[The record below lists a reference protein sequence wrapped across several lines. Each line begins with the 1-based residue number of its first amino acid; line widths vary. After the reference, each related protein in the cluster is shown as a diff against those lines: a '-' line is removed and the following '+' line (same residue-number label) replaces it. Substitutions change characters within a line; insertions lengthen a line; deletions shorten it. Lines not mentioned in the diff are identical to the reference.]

1 MRALLMEVVI
11 SLKLCYR
18 DRQALFWSYLFPL
31 MLLILFI
38 STFGGGNPRAM
49 SGILSGV
56 ICISIMIG
64 TLFGIGIEI
73 TLARE
78 EGILRRYQVTPLPKK
93 AFVLGTIISRYVI
106 LLFSMLLLMGM
117 AKLMYGIEV
126 KGEIGS
132 LFLIFSLGTFTFS
145 SIGFTIAS
153 FAQTVHSASAMAN
166 VLFMP
171 LILLSGATI
180 PRMFLPEWV
189 QNIAGFL
196 PATYLVDAF
205 EEVIVFGASIESVWS
220 DLLVLFGFLCLG
232 TLISIKSFRWE

>member
-1 MRALLMEVVI
+1 MRFLLMEVII

-18 DRQALFWSYLFPL
+18 DRQAMFWSYLFPL

-56 ICISIMIG
+56 ICISIMTG

-73 TLARE
+73 TSARE
-78 EGILRRYQVTPLPKK
+78 EGILRRYQVTPLPKG

-106 LLFSMLLLMGM
+106 LMFSMLLLMGM
-117 AKLMYGIEV
+117 ANWLYRIEV
-126 KGEIGS
+126 KGDFGS
-132 LFLIFSLGTFTFS
+132 LLLIFSFGTLTFS

-153 FAQTVHSASAMAN
+153 IAKTAHSASAMAN
-166 VLFMP
+166 VVFMP

-180 PRMFLPEWV
+180 PRMFLPQWV

-205 EEVIVFGASIESVWS
+205 EEVIVFGGSIESVWT
-220 DLLVLFGFLCLG
+220 DLLVLFGFLCLA
-232 TLISIKSFRWE
+232 TVLSIKFFRWD